1 MYRIIG
7 VLTFSV
13 VAIFSVHSQTIDSN
27 YVDGR
32 IYVRTTQGAALQL
45 NNYDS
50 SNVVFN
56 GILAN
61 YGISDIHLPFGGLT
75 NELDRTFEFTF
86 SQWSMVDALITEL
99 ELLIDIEYA
108 EKKVLHKVSL
118 VPDDVHPSQW
128 ALTKVQAAEAWNITT
143 GSDQVKIAIV
153 DNAVSN
159 QHEDLQANIWVNT
172 GEVPNNGLDDDLNGF
187 IDDYNGY
194 DVSDNDGDPNPP
206 AAAGSGSVFTHGTHC
221 AGIASAS
228 TNNGTGIASLG
239 FNTSIIPVKCAPN
252 SSASEGAAIPNAYD
266 GVYYAIQADADIIS
280 MSFGSSAPSLTGES
294 LMSAANQTGAVLI
307 AAAGNS
313 TTDAPH
319 YPAAFQ
325 YVISVGATN
334 SSDMITWF
342 SNYGSTIDVMAPGAN
357 MYSTLSGNGDEYGI
371 KSGTSMACPLV
382 AGLAGLVLAQ
392 DPTLTPEEVEL
403 AIEAGCDPIDLINPG
418 YEGMLGAGRINAF
431 KTLDA
436 TASVSVNDPIAF
448 TLYPNPAKDFISLT
462 STSVPVTSQWVSM
475 EGKVWDAPS
484 TDAGNGVY
492 SIVTPKVTG
501 VYLLQINFGSEIK
514 QERVIVQP

>member
-1 MYRIIG
+1 MYKVI
-7 VLTFSV
+7 VFLCSSVFVFFS
-13 VAIFSVHSQTIDSN
+13 AHSQSIDSN

-32 IYVRTTQGAALQL
+32 IYVRTVQGATLDL

-50 SNVVFN
+50 SNVSLN
-56 GILAN
+56 GILAT
-61 YGISDIHLPFGGLT
+61 YGVSQIDLPFGGLT

-86 SQWSMVDALITEL
+86 SQWGAVDALIAEL
-99 ELLIDIEYA
+99 ELLSDIEYA

-118 VPDDVHPSQW
+118 VPDDIHPSQW

-143 GSDQVKIAIV
+143 GSNQVKIAVV

-159 QHEDLQANIWVNT
+159 QHEDLQANIWVNS
-172 GEVPNNGLDDDLNGF
+172 GEIPNNGLDDDLNGF
-187 IDDYNGY
+187 TDDYRGY

-294 LMSAANQTGAVLI
+294 LMSAANQVGIVLI

-313 TTDAPH
+313 ATDAPH

-357 MYSTLSGNGDEYGI
+357 MYSTLSGNGDEYGT

-392 DPTLTPEEVEL
+392 DPTRTPEEVEL
-403 AIEAGCDPIDLINPG
+403 AIEAGCDPIDLLNPG
-418 YEGMLGAGRINAF
+418 YEGMMGAGRINAF

-436 TASVSVNDPIAF
+436 TASIQ
-448 TLYPNPAKDFISLT
+448 TLEQTFFIFPNPANETIHIASDSKPENIQWISITGKAINANDVQEESTFYSVAAPQT
-462 STSVPVTSQWVSM
+462 SGIYFLQFSLDGSM
-475 EGKVWDAPS
+475 
-484 TDAGNGVY
+484 Y
-492 SIVTPKVTG
+492 S
-501 VYLLQINFGSEIK
+501 
-514 QERVIVQP
+514 ERIIVQ